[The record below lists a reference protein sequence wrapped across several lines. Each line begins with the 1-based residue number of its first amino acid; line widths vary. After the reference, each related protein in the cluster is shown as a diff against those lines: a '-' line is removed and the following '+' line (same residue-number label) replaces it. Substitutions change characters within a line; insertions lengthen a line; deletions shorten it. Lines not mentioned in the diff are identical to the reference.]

1 MRYGAKHVRF
11 AVVILSLLVFLL
23 ALNAK
28 LSSYDIP
35 PRVNG
40 PSSSKL
46 WLNGQKMEAQ
56 APSLLVVA
64 VLSLC
69 LLLFRAVPER
79 SRWPRAQFQT
89 GTCTALEVLHL
100 HRFLRP
106 PPTV

>member
-1 MRYGAKHVRF
+1 MPPGAKHIRF
-11 AVVILSLLVFLL
+11 AVIILSLLVFLL

-28 LSSYDIP
+28 LSSYDVP

-69 LLLFRAVPER
+69 LLLFRPVRES

-89 GTCTALEVLHL
+89 GTSTVLELLHL

-106 PPTV
+106 PPVL